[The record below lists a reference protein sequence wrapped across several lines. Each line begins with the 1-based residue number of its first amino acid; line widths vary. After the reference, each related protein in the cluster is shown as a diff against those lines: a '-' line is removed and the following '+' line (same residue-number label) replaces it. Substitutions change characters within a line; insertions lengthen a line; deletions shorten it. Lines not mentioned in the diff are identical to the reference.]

1 MKKIVIKDKIEVQS
15 GEFLSVVQLAKIL
28 KISRVAVL
36 KRINRG
42 AIKAEKVGRSF
53 IIRRKDIKHLVIN

>member
-1 MKKIVIKDKIEVQS
+1 MKEIIITDKIEVRDS
-15 GEFLSVVQLAKIL
+15 ELLSVSQVAKLL

-42 AIKAEKVGRSF
+42 AVKAVKVGPNF
-53 IIRRKDIKHLVIN
+53 VIKKVDIKKLLK

>member
-1 MKKIVIKDKIEVQS
+1 MKEILVEKS
-15 GEFLSVVQLAKIL
+15 EFLSTSQLARIL

-42 AIKAEKVGRSF
+42 AIKAIKVGPNFVIKKS
-53 IIRRKDIKHLVIN
+53 DIKYLLKNKVK

>member
-1 MKKIVIKDKIEVQS
+1 MEKNLKDILVEKS
-15 GEFLSVVQLAKIL
+15 EFLSVVQLAKIL

-42 AIKAEKVGRSF
+42 VIKAVKVGRSF
-53 IIRRKDIKHLVIN
+53 VIKKSDIKNLLNK

>member
-1 MKKIVIKDKIEVQS
+1 MGLKEILVEKS
-15 GEFLSVVQLAKIL
+15 EFLSKSQLAKLL

-42 AIKAEKVGRSF
+42 AIIAVKVGPNF
-53 IIRRKDIKHLVIN
+53 VIKKADIKDLLKNKVK

>member
-1 MKKIVIKDKIEVQS
+1 MSLKNILLEKR
-15 GEFLSVVQLAKIL
+15 EFLSVSDLAKVL

-42 AIKAEKVGRSF
+42 SIKAAKVGPNF
-53 IIRRKDIKHLVIN
+53 VIKKADILDLIKK

>member
-1 MKKIVIKDKIEVQS
+1 MKEILVEKS
-15 GEFLSVVQLAKIL
+15 EFLSTSQLAKIL

-42 AIKAEKVGRSF
+42 AIKAAKVGPNF
-53 IIRRKDIKHLVIN
+53 VIKKADIKNLLKNKTNQK